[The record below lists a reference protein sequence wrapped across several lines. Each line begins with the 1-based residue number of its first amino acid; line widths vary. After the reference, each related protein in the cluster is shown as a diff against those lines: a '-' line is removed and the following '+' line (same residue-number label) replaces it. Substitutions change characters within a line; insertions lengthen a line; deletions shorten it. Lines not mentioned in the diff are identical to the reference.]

1 MKIEGIIF
9 DLDGTLLDTLE
20 DIADTAN
27 QMLRKHGFPIHELNE
42 YRYLVGDGIKTLI
55 YRSLPAEN
63 RQEQTIQDCLITY
76 REYYER
82 NWNVHTQPY
91 AGVPE
96 LLQALAKTPLKTAV
110 LSNKKHEFTVR
121 CAQAFL
127 PDHAFALVLGHREGK
142 SALKPD
148 PACALEIAQ
157 QLGIAPERFLFM
169 GDTGIDM
176 QTALAAGM
184 FPVGAL
190 WGFRE
195 KEELLQSGAKAII
208 AQPLELLKLL

>member
-1 MKIEGIIF
+1 MKFEGIIF

-27 QMLRKHGFPIHELNE
+27 QMLRKHGFPTHALQE
-42 YRYLVGDGIKTLI
+42 YRYLVGDGIKTLVF
-55 YRSLPAEN
+55 RALPPES
-63 RQEQTIQDCLITY
+63 RQEEMIGNCLITY
-76 REYYER
+76 REYYDR
-82 NWNVHTQPY
+82 HWNVHTKPY
-91 AGVPE
+91 QGVVE
-96 LLQALAKTPLKTAV
+96 LLKALRKKPLKTAV

-121 CAQAFL
+121 CAQTFL
-127 PDHAFALVLGHREGK
+127 PEHDFALILGHREG
-142 SALKPD
+142 SVLKPN
-148 PACALEIAQ
+148 PVNALEIAKN
-157 QLGIAPERFLFM
+157 LGIAPDRFLFL

-176 QTALAAGM
+176 QTALAANM

-208 AQPLELLKLL
+208 SQPLELLKLL

>member
-1 MKIEGIIF
+1 MNIEAIIF

-27 QMLRKHGFPIHELNE
+27 QMLIKHGFPTHELHE

-55 YRSLPAEN
+55 HRALPVEN
-63 RQEQTIQDCLITY
+63 RQAQTIEDCLVTY

-82 NWNVHTQPY
+82 YWKVHTRPY

-96 LLQALAKTPLKTAV
+96 LLQALSKIPVKTAI
-110 LSNKKHEFTVR
+110 LSNKKHEFTVH
-121 CAQAFL
+121 CVQAFL
-127 PDHAFALVLGHREGK
+127 SHHDFALVLGHREGK

-157 QLGIAPERFLFM
+157 QLGIAPSRFLFL

-208 AQPLELLKLL
+208 ARPPELLKLL

>member
-1 MKIEGIIF
+1 MKFDAIIF

-27 QMLRKHGFPIHELNE
+27 QMLRKHGFPTHELNE

-55 YRSLPAEN
+55 YRSLPTEN

-82 NWNVHTQPY
+82 NWNVHTRPY

-127 PDHAFALVLGHREGK
+127 PGHPFVVVLGQREGR
-142 SALKPD
+142 ALKPD
-148 PACALEIAQ
+148 SGGALEIAEK
-157 QLGIAPERFLFM
+157 LGIAPERFLFL

-195 KEELLQSGAKAII
+195 KEELLQSGAKAVI